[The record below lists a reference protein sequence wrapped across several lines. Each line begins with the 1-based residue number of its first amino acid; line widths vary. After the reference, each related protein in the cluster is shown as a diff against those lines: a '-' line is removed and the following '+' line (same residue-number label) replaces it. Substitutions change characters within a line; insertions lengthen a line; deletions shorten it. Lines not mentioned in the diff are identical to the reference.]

1 VTNATVNN
9 VLTFTSGKVTTNSNE
24 LYLGS
29 TGTVSRTSG
38 HVIGNF
44 KKNVATGATS
54 KTFEIGDAS
63 NYTPVTVAFAS
74 VTTVGDLTA
83 SVVSGDHANIGSS
96 TINSSLSVNR
106 NWTLTNAGIV
116 FTNY

>member
-24 LYLGS
+24 LHLGS
-29 TGTVSRTSG
+29 TGSVSRTSG
-38 HVIGNF
+38 HVVGNF

-54 KTFEIGDAS
+54 KTFEIGDAT

-74 VTTVGDLTA
+74 VTTAGDLSAT
-83 SVVSGDHANIGSS
+83 VISGDHANIGTS
-96 TINSSLSVNR
+96 TILTTKSVN
-106 NWTLTNAGIV
+106 
-116 FTNY
+116 